1 MKNKMCHKGD
11 HHLRYNLNK
20 WKKKGCFDILNGIS
34 EIFTLVQLT
43 DTIGNVNHAISILS
57 YCIFD
62 SNCEKA
68 LCLTSESLDL
78 IFSPYVGEEQDENF

>member
-34 EIFTLVQLT
+34 EILINIPCTLR
-43 DTIGNVNHAISILS
+43 
-57 YCIFD
+57 
-62 SNCEKA
+62 
-68 LCLTSESLDL
+68 SEERRTWN
-78 IFSPYVGEEQDENF
+78 IY